1 MPFQLYAVCM
11 QSVSQ
16 PQYIHACF
24 SSLFIQFL
32 VIVPSQW
39 LLWKTPWQGAQT
51 SIYLATE
58 EGIEGLSGSY
68 FADCKKKKPARN
80 LDDPEKAKEL
90 WKVSERLLEIED

>member
-1 MPFQLYAVCM
+1 MPF
-11 QSVSQ
+11 
-16 PQYIHACF
+16 
-24 SSLFIQFL
+24 
-32 VIVPSQW
+32 QW
-39 LLWKTPWQGAQT
+39 LLWKSAWQGAQT

-68 FADCKKKKPARN
+68 FADCKKKKLARN